1 MSDERK
7 GPSRLA
13 SDIQK
18 KAETATKRTNMI
30 LIGSV
35 IAVVV
40 VLILFFRMRKKS
52 T

>member
-1 MSDERK
+1 MSDTKVNTSKAQSEA
-7 GPSRLA
+7 L
-13 SDIQK
+13 K
-18 KAETATKRTNMI
+18 KAEADTKRANMI